1 METTDNLEK
10 LDFVG
15 IGDITTDAF
24 IRIKEAKVT
33 CDMNHESCQL
43 CVKFGDKIPYEF
55 VEVVRAVGNSAN
67 AVVSAARLG
76 LNAALV
82 ANIGKDQN
90 GVECIESLTKDNV
103 KTGFIK
109 IHDGM
114 VTNYHYVLWYED
126 ERTILVKHQ
135 EYEYHL
141 PDLDSPTWIYL
152 SSLAETSLDYHLKI
166 ATYLKAHPEVKLAF
180 QPGTFQMKLGYEVL
194 KDIYARTEIFFCN
207 TDEARR
213 ILESTEQNIKLLLK
227 AVHER
232 GPKIVVITDG
242 PKGAYAYDGVSA
254 WQVPIYPDPKPP
266 YERTGAG
273 DAFASTV
280 TVALALGKSLSEA
293 LLWGPINSMS
303 VVQCIGAQKGLL
315 TREAIEKYLSDAPE
329 DYKVSQMEI

>member
-1 METTDNLEK
+1 MENSEK

-67 AVVSAARLG
+67 ATVAAARLG
-76 LNAALV
+76 LKSALV
-82 ANIGKDQN
+82 ANVGDDINGK
-90 GVECIESLTKDNV
+90 ECIEALEKNNVETQFVEVNKDRE
-103 KTGFIK
+103 
-109 IHDGM
+109 
-114 VTNYHYVLWYED
+114 TNYHYVLWYED

-135 EYEYHL
+135 LYEYKL
-141 PDLDSPTWIYL
+141 PTIAEAPRWIYL
-152 SSLAETSLDYHLKI
+152 SSLAENSLHYQRDDLV
-166 ATYLKAHPEVKLAF
+166 TYLKENPETKLAF
-180 QPGTFQMKLGYEVL
+180 QPGTFQMKQGYDRL
-194 KDIYARTEIFFCN
+194 KELYERTEIFFCN

-213 ILESTEQNIKLLLK
+213 ILDSTEQNVALLLK
-227 AVHER
+227 AVHDL

-242 PKGAYAYDGVSA
+242 PKGAYAYDGVVGL
-254 WQVPIYPDPKPP
+254 QVPIYPDPKPP
-266 YERTGAG
+266 HERTGAG

-280 TVALALGKSLSEA
+280 TVALALGKSLAEA

-303 VVQCIGAQKGLL
+303 VVQYVGAQKGLL
-315 TREAIEKYLSDAPE
+315 DRETLEKYLTDAPE
-329 DYKVSQMEI
+329 SYKVSKLEM